1 MYRINYS
8 PAVKRD
14 LKRLPMDV
22 QDHVRNALDEIV
34 DNPYEHVKKLKTSS
48 NSPIFSY
55 RIGSY
60 RVIISIYDFEL
71 IILVLEVGDRK
82 NIYRKF

>member
-48 NSPIFSY
+48 NSPIFF
-55 RIGSY
+55 I
-60 RVIISIYDFEL
+60 
-71 IILVLEVGDRK
+71 
-82 NIYRKF
+82 